1 MGALA
6 DVMFQKESRHPWPSN
21 PMLHT
26 HQILWV
32 PPPCPCPPTPSV
44 LFLAC
49 WCLFPHSAARRG
61 ALLLASWLLVQGDTT
76 PEEIAGAGACDYPV
90 DVDVDVMYVCLGVS
104 VIQDF
109 DGLTDLNLPNVRVPV
124 LVHPIA
130 RLSRCR
136 QPSSLNAHHLPS
148 STLSLLSV
156 SVVGREA
163 KS

>member
-1 MGALA
+1 M
-6 DVMFQKESRHPWPSN
+6 
-21 PMLHT
+21 
-26 HQILWV
+26 
-32 PPPCPCPPTPSV
+32 
-44 LFLAC
+44 
-49 WCLFPHSAARRG
+49 
-61 ALLLASWLLVQGDTT
+61 LLASCLLVQGDTT

-90 DVDVDVMYVCLGVS
+90 DVDMMYVCLGVS

-136 QPSSLNAHHLPS
+136 QPSSLNAHHLPL

-156 SVVGREA
+156 SSLGEKPSP
-163 KS
+163 KSTPLAYCV